1 MQLFSCARPVERTI
15 LPKEILVSAWLE
27 RINRPRCNA
36 SHRSPAIAK
45 ATVSACTEKPTST
58 ATQPDMCIY
67 THIYISFFFAK
78 RRATALPNYFR
89 FLWTTDV
96 TNWYDKRGCY
106 KVRD

>member
-36 SHRSPAIAK
+36 SHRSPAVAE

-67 THIYISFFFAK
+67 TYIYIYFF
-78 RRATALPNYFR
+78 LPREGRLPFPIIFVSYGQLTLQIGMTNE
-89 FLWTTDV
+89 DV
-96 TNWYDKRGCY
+96 TK
-106 KVRD
+106 